1 MGLLKNSMISKR
13 RKWEVDLIDA
23 GASELI
29 RFSGFVV
36 MFLLVGLARCL
47 GVPAATGI
55 QMPETAWGNARA
67 SGGASQITDARLAT
81 AQFSASIAVTVRDIH
96 GTAVSGAEVELVG
109 PNNAVNR
116 LATADIKGTI
126 TFTELAAGTYQL
138 RIKAVGLASSV
149 SEDVV
154 LGTGEYRALS
164 VTAMEA
170 PATTTTVKVTATLN
184 DVAQEQVAEQEKQ
197 RVLGFL
203 PNYYVSYIWDAVPM
217 TPKLKFSLALRA
229 ATDPATFLVT
239 AAVAGV
245 EQAHKTFP
253 GYGQELGG
261 YARRYGAAYSDR
273 LVGAMIAHAIL
284 PSLLHQDPRYFYRGS
299 GSIRSRI
306 FYALSA
312 TVVCRGDNGQLEP
325 NYSAVLG
332 SFAAAGISNLYRA
345 PGDRS
350 AAMTFR
356 NSLIV
361 VGSGAAVNLMREFL
375 SRKVTTNVPAFKNG
389 KP

>member
-1 MGLLKNSMISKR
+1 
-13 RKWEVDLIDA
+13 
-23 GASELI
+23 
-29 RFSGFVV
+29 
-36 MFLLVGLARCL
+36 
-47 GVPAATGI
+47 
-55 QMPETAWGNARA
+55 MPETAWGNARA

-109 PNNAVNR
+109 PNNAANR

-138 RIKAVGLASSV
+138 RIKAVGLASPV

-217 TPKLKFSLALRA
+217 TPKIKLSLALRA
-229 ATDPATFLVT
+229 ATDPATFQVT
-239 AAVAGV
+239 ADVTGV
-245 EQAHKTFP
+245 
-253 GYGQELGG
+253 
-261 YARRYGAAYSDR
+261 
-273 LVGAMIAHAIL
+273 
-284 PSLLHQDPRYFYRGS
+284 
-299 GSIRSRI
+299 
-306 FYALSA
+306 
-312 TVVCRGDNGQLEP
+312 
-325 NYSAVLG
+325 
-332 SFAAAGISNLYRA
+332 
-345 PGDRS
+345 
-350 AAMTFR
+350 
-356 NSLIV
+356 
-361 VGSGAAVNLMREFL
+361 
-375 SRKVTTNVPAFKNG
+375 
-389 KP
+389 